1 MRGYQ
6 KRVIYLKNTGS
17 RNFEEAYFIVRAD
30 ISGENCSS
38 DLMIEEANRI
48 IDENFG
54 ERRGRLTVFRRY
66 FLSFVLG
73 AAVCAIL
80 LFLSDIIFGI
90 F

>member
-30 ISGENCSS
+30 IGDEGRSS
-38 DLMIEEANRI
+38 PHMIEEANRI

-54 ERRGRLTVFRRY
+54 EKHGKLYACRWYILT
-66 FLSFVLG
+66 FLSG
-73 AAVCAIL
+73 AAISALTI
-80 LFLSDIIFGI
+80 FLWEIIFGI